1 MARER
6 RALYPPVLSP
16 RSRPSC
22 PASGVQEPAARV
34 SNPTLTLIGPFG
46 GLLPPFRALGRVIGA
61 NGADRAAQDALAS
74 AQCPYRHG
82 YQIFRGRNEPASQQ
96 LGWVVGPFRSFPVRL
111 PHLPCLC
118 FKKIFPHLCGSLV
131 FFLFLFPSGSSNY
144 LRRRPPIPEAIWDPQ
159 ATTER
164 KPPRRRKTVSVVV
177 PSVSALLFTIA
188 FLPGSVSLLL
198 NACRWF
204 GFRMSL
210 LYSKQT

>member
-111 PHLPCLC
+111 PPFAVPLLQKDFPPPLRLARLLPFSFSLRLLQLPPPPPAHPRSNLGPSSHHREEAAKKKEDGKCCCSICIRLAIYHRVSSWIC
-118 FKKIFPHLCGSLV
+118 IASFKRLSMVWVSNVPA
-131 FFLFLFPSGSSNY
+131 LF
-144 LRRRPPIPEAIWDPQ
+144 
-159 ATTER
+159 
-164 KPPRRRKTVSVVV
+164 
-177 PSVSALLFTIA
+177 
-188 FLPGSVSLLL
+188 
-198 NACRWF
+198 
-204 GFRMSL
+204 
-210 LYSKQT
+210 